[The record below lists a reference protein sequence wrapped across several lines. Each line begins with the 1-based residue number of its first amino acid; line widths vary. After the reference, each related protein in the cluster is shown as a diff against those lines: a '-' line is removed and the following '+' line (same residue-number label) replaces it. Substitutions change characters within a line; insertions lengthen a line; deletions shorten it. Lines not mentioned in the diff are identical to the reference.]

1 MDKSRFIFLTVII
14 CFKSNYVFAY
24 FGLGPLIPI
33 LGSVFWF
40 IFLFLIAFLGIFIK
54 PLKSL
59 YDRLKKKKIEKKDKQ
74 LPE

>member
-1 MDKSRFIFLTVII
+1 MNKSKFIFLI
-14 CFKSNYVFAY
+14 CILYFMHSNAYAY

-59 YDRLKKKKIEKKDKQ
+59 YDKLKKKKIEKKNKQ
-74 LPE
+74 LP